1 MERTNIRQRILKMVE
16 VGFTEDFISRFY
28 DYISIVLIGINL
40 TATVLLTFNYMEEH
54 YYGILS
60 GIEFVTVVFFAIDY
74 ILRIYTAD
82 LLYPDLGPV
91 KSLLKYVFSF
101 SGIVDLLSFLPFFL
115 PIFFPAGSVAFK
127 VFRVARVFRIFRVN
141 AYYDSLNVI
150 TAVLSSKKQQ
160 LFSSLFILVVLML
173 SSSLCMYGIE
183 NPVQP
188 EVFSNAFS
196 GIWWSASTLLTV
208 GYGDIYPITTA
219 GKVFGILI
227 TFLGCGMVAI
237 PTGIISAG
245 FVEQYSRFREIS
257 EEKSEKA
264 ISFIRIAIDNKD
276 PWSGKL
282 IKDLSLPKDVVV
294 ACIIR
299 DKEVYI
305 PRGDVLILPGD
316 ILVIGAMTYN
326 DDWEMHLDDVII
338 KKDHDWENS
347 PISELDI
354 SRQTV
359 ILYVTRNEETI
370 IPDGNFILRAGDEV
384 LLFNKKKIKNIPKV
398 VN

>member
-1 MERTNIRQRILKMVE
+1 MEKSKIRQKILKMVE
-16 VGFTEDFISRFY
+16 VGFAEDFVSRFY
-28 DYISIVLIGINL
+28 DYISLFLIGVNL
-40 TATVLLTFNYMEEH
+40 TVTVLLTFNYMEDH
-54 YYGILS
+54 YHGILS
-60 GIEFVTVVFFAIDY
+60 ALEFVTVLFFAVDY
-74 ILRIYTAD
+74 VLRIYTAD

-101 SGIVDLLSFLPFFL
+101 SGIVDLLSFLPYFL
-115 PIFFPAGSVAFK
+115 PVFFPAGSVAFK
-127 VFRVARVFRIFRVN
+127 VFRVVRVFRIFRVN

-208 GYGDIYPITTA
+208 GYGDIYPITIA

-245 FVEQYSRFREIS
+245 FVEQYAKFREIS
-257 EEKSEKA
+257 DESADKPL
-264 ISFIRIAIDNKD
+264 SFIRVSIDNKD

-282 IKDLSLPKDVVV
+282 IKDLSLPKDMVV

-299 DKEVYI
+299 DKEIYI
-305 PRGDVLILPGD
+305 PRGDVLILPRD

-326 DDWEMHLDDVII
+326 DDWELRLEDITVKTGHE
-338 KKDHDWENS
+338 WENS
-347 PISELDI
+347 AISELDI

-359 ILYVTRNEETI
+359 ILYVIRDEKPV
-370 IPDGNFILRAGDEV
+370 IPDGDFILLAGDEV
-384 LLFNKKKIKNIPKV
+384 LLFNKKKNKNTYKEV
-398 VN
+398 Y